1 MLNVRLLVRRFH
13 LRLMTFMPFGHV
25 RRPPPA
31 LLISVDAAASLDVY
45 WYRKMG
51 RMAPDLVN
59 LVSQLTA
66 EEQSAVREYI
76 EFLKERKSKL
86 PQTPFSAA
94 LDEFIAAHPEL
105 LRRLA
110 Q

>member
-1 MLNVRLLVRRFH
+1 VRGHSGRFRSF
-13 LRLMTFMPFGHV
+13 LRQLPS
-25 RRPPPA
+25 P
-31 LLISVDAAASLDVY
+31 LISVDAAASLDVY

-51 RMAPDLVN
+51 RMASDLVS

-76 EFLKERKSKL
+76 EFLRERKAKL
-86 PQTPFSAA
+86 PQTPFSVA

>member
-1 MLNVRLLVRRFH
+1 VRGHSGRFCSFLH
-13 LRLMTFMPFGHV
+13 QPLS
-25 RRPPPA
+25 

-51 RMAPDLVN
+51 GMASDLAN
-59 LVSQLTA
+59 LVSELSA

-76 EFLKERKSKL
+76 EFLRERKTKL

>member
-1 MLNVRLLVRRFH
+1 
-13 LRLMTFMPFGHV
+13 
-25 RRPPPA
+25 
-31 LLISVDAAASLDVY
+31 
-45 WYRKMG
+45 
-51 RMAPDLVN
+51 MAPDLAN

-76 EFLKERKSKL
+76 EFLKERKAKL
-86 PQTPFSAA
+86 PQTTFSAA

-110 Q
+110 QP

>member
-1 MLNVRLLVRRFH
+1 VRGHSRRFCTLLH
-13 LRLMTFMPFGHV
+13 QFLS
-25 RRPPPA
+25 
-31 LLISVDAAASLDVY
+31 LLISVDEAASLDVY
-45 WYRKMG
+45 WYLKMG
-51 RMAPDLVN
+51 RMAPDLAN

-76 EFLKERKSKL
+76 EFLKERKAKL
-86 PQTPFSAA
+86 PQTTFSAA

>member
-1 MLNVRLLVRRFH
+1 
-13 LRLMTFMPFGHV
+13 
-25 RRPPPA
+25 
-31 LLISVDAAASLDVY
+31 VD
-45 WYRKMG
+45 
-51 RMAPDLVN
+51 

-66 EEQSAVREYI
+66 EEQSAVGEYI
-76 EFLKERKSKL
+76 EFLRERKAKL

-105 LRRLA
+105 LGRLV